1 MEEICRPLFV
11 ENFFSIKLLV
21 IDWTNFSAKP
31 FVHLSIIWILQF
43 VMLVRRQNVC
53 IELNMCLVDSDS
65 IFSYKKNR
73 ADYTVA
79 KVKVAG
85 ASFG

>member
-1 MEEICRPLFV
+1 
-11 ENFFSIKLLV
+11 
-21 IDWTNFSAKP
+21 
-31 FVHLSIIWILQF
+31 
-43 VMLVRRQNVC
+43 MLVRRQNVC
-53 IELNMCLVDSDS
+53 IELNMCLLVDSDS

-85 ASFG
+85 ASFS